1 MNMGQRSLQRKLFI
15 PIDTFNFVAKI
26 KISSPSVDAIRHGRF
41 KFLKISKKNNIH
53 TPVTTYK

>member
-26 KISSPSVDAIRHGRF
+26 KILLLLSMQYDGWSTF
-41 KFLKISKKNNIH
+41 QISKKEKRIYIH
-53 TPVTTYK
+53 L